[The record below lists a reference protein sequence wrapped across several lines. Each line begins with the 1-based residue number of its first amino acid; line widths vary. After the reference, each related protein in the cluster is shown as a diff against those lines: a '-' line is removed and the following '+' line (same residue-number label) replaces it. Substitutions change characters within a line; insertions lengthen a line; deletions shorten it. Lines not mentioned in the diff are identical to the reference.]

1 LNYANLDFKKISIK
15 KFVTK
20 IIHKY
25 ISTIEKILIVQKSL
39 SQLSRPLGLLF
50 NFFFN
55 VLALRA
61 RSILPSDI
69 LEFLDRAFTQK
80 GLKENVLGR
89 KKRNYPKR
97 SAIIKV
103 NRATGEYSYPGES
116 KEKVAR
122 TLSIKV
128 FFSI

>member
-1 LNYANLDFKKISIK
+1 M
-15 KFVTK
+15 
-20 IIHKY
+20 
-25 ISTIEKILIVQKSL
+25 
-39 SQLSRPLGLLF
+39 
-50 NFFFN
+50 FFGN
-55 VLALRA
+55 VSALRA

-103 NRATGEYSYPGES
+103 NRVTGEYSYPGES
-116 KEKVAR
+116 KEKVAIL
-122 TLSIKV
+122 TIKV
-128 FFSI
+128 FFLIEVVLLIEVIPHCEYLKIGTAQFVRKLLEVIFFIPR

>member
-20 IIHKY
+20 IIHKH

>member
-1 LNYANLDFKKISIK
+1 
-15 KFVTK
+15 
-20 IIHKY
+20 
-25 ISTIEKILIVQKSL
+25 
-39 SQLSRPLGLLF
+39 LF
-50 NFFFN
+50 FGN
-55 VLALRA
+55 VSALRA